1 MIDMPEIRLDHV
13 TKIYDN
19 KVRAV
24 DDFSCIIED
33 GEYVTFI
40 GPSGCGKTST
50 LRLIAGIILPT
61 HGKIFF
67 DNQPMHDITI
77 QDRHVGFVFQHFAIF
92 PHMPIW
98 DNVAYGP
105 RVRGKSENEV
115 ESLVEDALKR
125 VNLTNRAENFSKDLS
140 APELQKAALA
150 RVLASQSK
158 ILLLDEPIG
167 ALDQKVRE
175 EFQNFLRDLV
185 KKEGL
190 TAIHVTHDQ
199 AEALSISDRVIVMN
213 KGKLIQIGTPEDLVY
228 YPTHVFSS
236 FFVGE
241 SDFITGVVLDDSKR
255 FAKIRVGL
263 STIQAHNA
271 GIEKGRRILIA
282 IRREFFDVKKI
293 SNQQTNLEDSNN
305 SIQGT
310 ILSDRFLGLYRR
322 IQVKLENQQI
332 IEAKIHSKNPLQF
345 SIGEKINVKINPYY
359 TRCYHFPE
367 EGLQSALEM

>member
-1 MIDMPEIRLDHV
+1 MPEIRLDHV

-67 DNQPMHDITI
+67 DNQPMHDVTI

-92 PHMPIW
+92 PHMSIW

-105 RVRGKSENEV
+105 RLRGKSENEV

-271 GIEKGRRILIA
+271 GIEKGKRILVA

-293 SNQQTNLEDSNN
+293 DNQQTNPEDSNN
-305 SIQGT
+305 YIPGT

-345 SIGEKINVKINPYY
+345 TIGEEIFVKINPYY
-359 TRCYHFPE
+359 TRCYSFPE